1 MTRVDTQALRARID
15 LVEVVGRYVT
25 LRRTGAEYTGLC
37 PFHHEHTPS
46 FTVIPH
52 KGFVHCFG
60 CGAHHDAIGF
70 VMRYLNVDFRE
81 AVRQLDSGALPQ
93 AEQQTQRQR
102 PEYVPDM
109 VWVPL
114 LPVPED
120 ALVRPI
126 PHPRDPS
133 WLSETDPLPRAWP
146 RRNQI
151 RPRRLPPLKNHR

>member
-25 LRRTGAEYTGLC
+25 LQRTGAEYTGLC
-37 PFHHEHTPS
+37 PFHDEHTPS

-81 AVRQLDSGALPQ
+81 AVRQLDRGALPQ
-93 AEQQTQRQR
+93 AEQQAQRQR

-120 ALVRPI
+120 APEVMGDAHWTVPI
-126 PHPRDPS
+126 WNPKRG
-133 WLSETDPLPRAWP
+133 RAA
-146 RRNQI
+146 
-151 RPRRLPPLKNHR
+151 